1 MYVGSGLDQHATNKK
16 KGKTEG
22 NRRGSSPRHNRG
34 KGHGSFQ
41 PRHRMLQKIAKK
53 TWVIY
58 PTSHA
63 TKKKKWHGS
72 YTRHAILKNKIIKVC
87 HVPETVSPPRPSI
100 SKKVNKLVKSSQMY
114 PTSHVP
120 HINKANFFDKF

>member
-63 TKKKKWHGS
+63 TKKEKEKRPGS
-72 YTRHAILKNKIIKVC
+72 YTRQAMLQ
-87 HVPETVSPPRPSI
+87 
-100 SKKVNKLVKSSQMY
+100 KKRNGMG
-114 PTSHVP
+114 
-120 HINKANFFDKF
+120 HIPDTPF